1 MLDPIF
7 NPFEAIP
14 DGFWV
19 YQLIRARINQRQT
32 LHSDSLFTAN
42 CVGGNC
48 FTCPLPESISG
59 KSTRIAVSFLKR
71 IRTHVRAEGLGSAD
85 LSQSGR
91 IWPNLFHPPISLRL
105 CVCSWR
111 VGAWATQPPRL
122 PPVGAD
128 ADSHHTLLCSNAAQL
143 LYSAFFENENIIME
157 TLKATSWKLSRKH
170 SHSHLTFIKML
181 VLTNLPWK

>member
-1 MLDPIF
+1 MDSEFINWFGQFQKQELINDR
-7 NPFEAIP
+7 PFIQIH
-14 DGFWV
+14 FLL
-19 YQLIRARINQRQT
+19 LIV
-32 LHSDSLFTAN
+32 F
-42 CVGGNC
+42 VGRNC
-48 FTCPLPESISG
+48 FTCPLPKSISG
-59 KSTRIAVSFLKR
+59 KSTGIAVSFLKR

-111 VGAWATQPPRL
+111 VGVWATQPPRL

-157 TLKATSWKLSRKH
+157 TLKATSWKLSRMF
-170 SHSHLTFIKML
+170 LR
-181 VLTNLPWK
+181 

>member
-1 MLDPIF
+1 MKWLYVVLPIWTWNLYLNFGSNF
-7 NPFEAIP
+7 NPIEAIS

-19 YQLIRARINQRQT
+19 YQLIRAISKTRINQWQT
-32 LHSDSLFTAN
+32 LHSDSPFTAN
-42 CVGGNC
+42 CVGRNC
-48 FTCPLPESISG
+48 FTLHRSISG
-59 KSTRIAVSFLKR
+59 KSTWIAVSFLKR

-128 ADSHHTLLCSNAAQL
+128 ADSHTLLCSNAAQL
-143 LYSAFFENENIIME
+143 LLNIAHNIAHSLE
-157 TLKATSWKLSRKH
+157 TKTL
-170 SHSHLTFIKML
+170 
-181 VLTNLPWK
+181 

>member
-42 CVGGNC
+42 CVGRNC
-48 FTCPLPESISG
+48 FTCPLPKSISG
-59 KSTRIAVSFLKR
+59 KSTGIAVSFLKR

-91 IWPNLFHPPISLRL
+91 IWPNLFHPPPISLRL

-111 VGAWATQPPRL
+111 VKPGPPK
-122 PPVGAD
+122 PPPAGAD
-128 ADSHHTLLCSNAAQL
+128 ADGHTVLRWDVA
-143 LYSAFFENENIIME
+143 E
-157 TLKATSWKLSRKH
+157 TKYL
-170 SHSHLTFIKML
+170 F
-181 VLTNLPWK
+181 V